1 VAQLGQQQ
9 QQQPADQAVPQPIQ
23 QVGQQAPKQ
32 SGQQPDAT
40 QNNQQPEQAAQQPPA
55 DGQQNLQQDAKQQ
68 VGHLQ
73 TEQPPQQS
81 AAGQT
86 EQTDSQQPQASA
98 SQIGQPPGLGDGP
111 KKPGDGQVK
120 THGTAGAAEAAREA
134 GPMTKECRTEW
145 VCSLRQKQLY
155 YKVQHGSW
163 GW

>member
-1 VAQLGQQQ
+1 M
-9 QQQPADQAVPQPIQ
+9 
-23 QVGQQAPKQ
+23 
-32 SGQQPDAT
+32 
-40 QNNQQPEQAAQQPPA
+40 
-55 DGQQNLQQDAKQQ
+55 
-68 VGHLQ
+68 GHLQ

-86 EQTDSQQPQASA
+86 EQTNSQLPQASA